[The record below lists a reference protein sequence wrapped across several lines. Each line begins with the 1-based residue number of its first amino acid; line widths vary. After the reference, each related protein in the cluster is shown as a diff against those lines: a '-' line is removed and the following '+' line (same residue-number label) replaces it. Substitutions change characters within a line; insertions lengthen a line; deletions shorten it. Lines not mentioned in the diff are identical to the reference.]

1 MHIFRQ
7 DADVEGV
14 ADDMSYRSIAAGGEP
29 VGSARVETKIMS
41 WEALIFR
48 PCNGSN
54 CGRRVERTDRI
65 KILGLQEGKIPMRKR
80 EKTTLSLHPQT
91 DSFKTHSFK
100 TRWIEPRGKLSPL
113 STIPQS
119 GSATRRTQET
129 NKKNVVL

>member
-65 KILGLQEGKIPMRKR
+65 KILGLQEGIIPMRKR

-91 DSFKTHSFK
+91 DSFKT
-100 TRWIEPRGKLSPL
+100 RWYRTEGEIVSLINDSTVRVCSSPY
-113 STIPQS
+113 PGNQ
-119 GSATRRTQET
+119 Q
-129 NKKNVVL
+129 KNVVL